1 MSNSY
6 EKYLE
11 LEEKGVFNF
20 DTNNVN
26 DVLNLARQRG
36 LRQEIMLSSL
46 DIVRE
51 NPNLTNEQAILKS
64 AKKWNVI

>member
-11 LEEKGVFNF
+11 LEAEGVFNF
-20 DTNNVN
+20 DPNNVN
-26 DVLNLARQRG
+26 DVLNLAYSKG
-36 LRQEIMLSSL
+36 LRQEIMFDTMDL
-46 DIVRE
+46 VRE
-51 NPNLTNEQAILKS
+51 DSSLTNEQAILKS